1 MSCWDRNPITEESN
15 NMNKAAVLSLLCVT
29 GLACTAA
36 FAADKKPQASERS
49 VPLDRSGYFDKGAA
63 TTDDLRRVAMP
74 AGFNDLKTS
83 FVIRNARL
91 FDGTGAPAR
100 PATVIVVGNKISKVL
115 PADSTEMPKDAEVID
130 AGGATVMPGLID
142 MHVHMTYVFD
152 RTGMPELTSENQ
164 ADAALRGMERLR
176 YFVES
181 GITSVRDTAGNGL
194 APFILKDWAD
204 QGHIASPRVF
214 PVGQLIT
221 GTGGHADELFIQR
234 TAPEFEGSMIRVA
247 NGPDEWREAVR
258 TQFKRGA
265 DWIKIASHFDED
277 EVQMAVKEAHQLG
290 LRITVDSEN
299 VFTDM
304 AVKAGV
310 DCVEHPLPR
319 SDETVKLMAA
329 RGIASIPTIVPYQ
342 IIIQNYGGY
351 YGTTSRRFSL
361 TEPHMFEM
369 VKKMKDAGV
378 KLGVGTDIVNSWY
391 RRMPGPYIQELH
403 NFEKIGYKPEETLI
417 AATRTNAEI
426 LGMADRLGTIEPGK
440 LADLIIVDGK
450 PDANVDDLAKVRT
463 VMVGGRIFKRDGRI
477 EQPPRFPDPE
487 EKAATNPRKMD

>member
-1 MSCWDRNPITEESN
+1 MMTKRRLIAT
-15 NMNKAAVLSLLCVT
+15 AVLTALA
-29 GLACTAA
+29 GLACSGAL
-36 FAADKKPQASERS
+36 AADKKTQASERS

-74 AGFNDLKTS
+74 AGFNDVKTS
-83 FVIRNARL
+83 FVIRNGRL
-91 FDGTGAPAR
+91 FDGTGASAR
-100 PATVIVVGNKISKVL
+100 NATVVVVGNKISKIL
-115 PADSTEMPKDAEVID
+115 AADSTDFPKDAEVID
-130 AGGATVMPGLID
+130 AAGATVMPGLID
-142 MHVHMTYVFD
+142 MHIHMTYVFD
-152 RTGMPELTSENQ
+152 RTGAPELTLDSQ
-164 ADAALRGMERLR
+164 ADGTLRGMERLR
-176 YFVES
+176 YFVDS
-181 GITSVRDTAGNGL
+181 GITSVRDTASNGM

-204 QGHIASPRVF
+204 QGMIPSPRVF

-234 TAPEFEGSMIRVA
+234 TAPQFEGSMIRVA

-304 AVKAGV
+304 AVRAGV

-319 SDETVKLMAA
+319 SDETIKLMAA

-342 IIIQNYGGY
+342 LIIQNYGGY

-361 TEPHMFEM
+361 TEPHMFEI

-378 KLGVGTDIVNSWY
+378 KLGVGTDIVMAWY
-391 RRMPGPYIQELH
+391 RRLPGPYIQELK
-403 NFEKIGYKPEETLI
+403 NFERLGYEPDEALI

-450 PDANVDDLAKVRT
+450 PDTNVDDLAKVPF
-463 VMVGGRIFKRDGRI
+463 VMVGGRVMKRNGRI
-477 EQPPRFPDPE
+477 EPTPRRADPE

>member
-1 MSCWDRNPITEESN
+1 
-15 NMNKAAVLSLLCVT
+15 MNRAAVLGVILLT
-29 GLACTAA
+29 GLACTGA
-36 FAADKKPQASERS
+36 FAADKKSQANERGQ
-49 VPLDRSGYFDKGAA
+49 PLDRSGFFDKGAA

-74 AGFNDLKTS
+74 AGFNEVKTS
-83 FVIRNARL
+83 FVFRNARL

-100 PATVIVVGNKISKVL
+100 NATVVVVGNKISKVL
-115 PADSTEMPKDAEVID
+115 PPDSTDLPKDAEVID
-130 AGGATVMPGLID
+130 AAGATVMPGLID
-142 MHVHMTYVFD
+142 MHIHMTYVFD
-152 RTGMPELTSENQ
+152 RSGPPELTLDSQ
-164 ADAALRGMERLR
+164 ADGTLRGMERLR
-176 YFVES
+176 YFVDS
-181 GITSVRDTAGNGL
+181 GITSVRDTASNGM

-204 QGHIASPRVF
+204 QGQIPSPRVF

-234 TAPEFEGSMIRVA
+234 TAPDFEGSMIRTA

-304 AVKAGV
+304 AVRAGV

-319 SDETVKLMAA
+319 SDETIKLMAA

-342 IIIQNYGGY
+342 LIIQNYGGY

-378 KLGVGTDIVNSWY
+378 KLGVGTDIVMAWY
-391 RRMPGPYIQELH
+391 RRLPGPYIQELK
-403 NFEKIGYKPEETLI
+403 NFERIGYKPQEALI

-450 PDANVDDLAKVRT
+450 PDVNVEDLAKVPF
-463 VMVGGRIFKRDGRI
+463 VMVGGRVMKRDGRI
-477 EQPPRFPDPE
+477 EPTPRRPDPE

>member
-1 MSCWDRNPITEESN
+1 
-15 NMNKAAVLSLLCVT
+15 VLGLIFFT
-29 GLACTAA
+29 GLACTGA
-36 FAADKKPQASERS
+36 FAADKKSQADERGQ
-49 VPLDRSGYFDKGAA
+49 PLDRSGYFDKGAA

-74 AGFNDLKTS
+74 VGFNEVKTS
-83 FVIRNARL
+83 FVFKNARL

-100 PATVIVVGNKISKVL
+100 NATVVVVGNKISKVL
-115 PADSTEMPKDAEVID
+115 PPDSTDFPQEAAVID
-130 AGGATVMPGLID
+130 AAGATVMPGLID
-142 MHVHMTYVFD
+142 MHIHMTYVFD
-152 RTGMPELTSENQ
+152 RSGPPELTLDSQ
-164 ADAALRGMERLR
+164 ADGTLRGMERLR
-176 YFVES
+176 YFVDS
-181 GITSVRDTAGNGL
+181 GITSVRDTASNGM

-204 QGHIASPRVF
+204 QGQIPSPRVF

-234 TAPEFEGSMIRVA
+234 TAPDFEGSMIRTA

-304 AVKAGV
+304 AVRAGV

-342 IIIQNYGGY
+342 LIIQNYGGY

-378 KLGVGTDIVNSWY
+378 KLGVGTDIVMSWY
-391 RRMPGPYIQELH
+391 RRLPGPYIQELK
-403 NFEKIGYKPEETLI
+403 NFERIGYKPAEALI

-450 PDANVDDLAKVRT
+450 PDVNVEDLAKVPF
-463 VMVGGRIFKRDGRI
+463 VMVGGRVMKRDGRI
-477 EQPPRFPDPE
+477 EPTPRRPDPE
-487 EKAATNPRKMD
+487 EKAATHPRKMD

>member
-1 MSCWDRNPITEESN
+1 MTTNRRIIAT
-15 NMNKAAVLSLLCVT
+15 AVLTALAS
-29 GLACTAA
+29 LACNGVL
-36 FAADKKPQASERS
+36 AADKKPQPTDRS

-74 AGFNDLKTS
+74 AGFNELKTS

-91 FDGTGAPAR
+91 FDSTGAPAR
-100 PATVIVVGNKISKVL
+100 DATVVVVGNKISQVL
-115 PADSTEMPKDAEVID
+115 PANATDFPKDAEVID
-130 AGGATVMPGLID
+130 AAGRTVMPGLID
-142 MHVHMTYVFD
+142 MHIHMTYVFD
-152 RTGMPELTSENQ
+152 RSGPPELTLDSQ
-164 ADAALRGMERLR
+164 ADGTLRGMERLR
-176 YFVES
+176 YFVDS
-181 GITSVRDTAGNGL
+181 GITSVRDTASNGM

-204 QGHIASPRVF
+204 QGMIPAPRVF

-234 TAPEFEGSMIRVA
+234 TAPEFEGSMIRTA

-342 IIIQNYGGY
+342 LIIQNYGGY

-378 KLGVGTDIVNSWY
+378 KLGVGTDIVMSWY
-391 RRMPGPYIQELH
+391 RRLPGPYIQELK
-403 NFEKIGYKPEETLI
+403 NFERIGYKPDEALI

-450 PDANVDDLAKVRT
+450 PDANVEDLAKVPF
-463 VMVGGRIFKRDGRI
+463 VMVGGRIVKRDGRI
-477 EQPPRFPDPE
+477 EPTPRRPDPE

>member
-1 MSCWDRNPITEESN
+1 
-15 NMNKAAVLSLLCVT
+15 VLTTLA
-29 GLACTAA
+29 GLACNGAL
-36 FAADKKPQASERS
+36 AADKKLQANERS

-74 AGFNDLKTS
+74 AGFNDVKTS
-83 FVIRNARL
+83 FVIKNARL
-91 FDGTGAPAR
+91 FDGTGAAAR
-100 PATVIVVGNKISKVL
+100 DATVVVVGNKIAKIL
-115 PADSTEMPKDAEVID
+115 PANATDFPKDAEVID
-130 AGGATVMPGLID
+130 AAGRTVMPGLID
-142 MHVHMTYVFD
+142 MHIHMTYVFD
-152 RTGMPELTSENQ
+152 RSGPPELTLDSQ
-164 ADAALRGMERLR
+164 ADGTLRGMERLR
-176 YFVES
+176 YFVDS
-181 GITSVRDTAGNGL
+181 GITSVRDTASNGM

-204 QGHIASPRVF
+204 QGMIPSPRVF

-234 TAPEFEGSMIRVA
+234 TAPEFEGSMIRTA

-319 SDETVKLMAA
+319 SDETIKLMAA

-342 IIIQNYGGY
+342 LIIQSYGGY

-361 TEPHMFEM
+361 TEPHMFEI
-369 VKKMKDAGV
+369 VQKMKNAGV
-378 KLGVGTDIVNSWY
+378 KLGVGTDIVMSWY
-391 RRMPGPYIQELH
+391 RRLPGPYIQELK
-403 NFEKIGYKPEETLI
+403 NFERIGYKPDEALI

-426 LGMADRLGTIEPGK
+426 LGMADRLGTLEPGK

-450 PDANVDDLAKVRT
+450 PDANVEDLARVPF
-463 VMVGGRIFKRDGRI
+463 VMVGGRVMKRDGRI
-477 EQPPRFPDPE
+477 EPTPRRPDPE

>member
-1 MSCWDRNPITEESN
+1 MKR
-15 NMNKAAVLSLLCVT
+15 AAVLGLIFCT

-36 FAADKKPQASERS
+36 FAADKKSQANERGQ
-49 VPLDRSGYFDKGAA
+49 PLDRSGYFDKGAA

-74 AGFNDLKTS
+74 AGFNEVKTS
-83 FVIRNARL
+83 FVFKNARL

-100 PATVIVVGNKISKVL
+100 NATVVVVGNKISKVL
-115 PADSTEMPKDAEVID
+115 PPDSTDFPQEAEVID
-130 AGGATVMPGLID
+130 AAGATVMPGLID
-142 MHVHMTYVFD
+142 MHIHMTYVFD
-152 RTGMPELTSENQ
+152 RSGPPELTLDSQ
-164 ADAALRGMERLR
+164 ADGTLRGMERLR
-176 YFVES
+176 YFVDS
-181 GITSVRDTAGNGL
+181 GITSVRDTASNGM

-204 QGHIASPRVF
+204 QGQIPSPRVF

-221 GTGGHADELFIQR
+221 GTGGHADELFLQR
-234 TAPEFEGSMIRVA
+234 TAPDFEGSMIRTA

-304 AVKAGV
+304 AVRAGV

-342 IIIQNYGGY
+342 LIIQNYGGY

-378 KLGVGTDIVNSWY
+378 KLGVGTDIVMAWY
-391 RRMPGPYIQELH
+391 RRLPGPYIQELK
-403 NFEKIGYKPEETLI
+403 NFERIGYKPEEALI

-450 PDANVDDLAKVRT
+450 PDVNVEDLAKVPF
-463 VMVGGRIFKRDGRI
+463 VMVGGRVMKRDGRI
-477 EQPPRFPDPE
+477 EPTPRRPDPE
-487 EKAATNPRKMD
+487 EKAATHPRKMD

>member
-1 MSCWDRNPITEESN
+1 LGDVR
-15 NMNKAAVLSLLCVT
+15 AVELTLDS
-29 GLACTAA
+29 
-36 FAADKKPQASERS
+36 QA
-49 VPLDRSGYFDKGAA
+49 
-63 TTDDLRRVAMP
+63 
-74 AGFNDLKTS
+74 
-83 FVIRNARL
+83 
-91 FDGTGAPAR
+91 DGT
-100 PATVIVVGNKISKVL
+100 
-115 PADSTEMPKDAEVID
+115 
-130 AGGATVMPGLID
+130 
-142 MHVHMTYVFD
+142 
-152 RTGMPELTSENQ
+152 
-164 ADAALRGMERLR
+164 LRGMERLR
-176 YFVES
+176 YFVDS
-181 GITSVRDTAGNGL
+181 GITSVRDTASNGM

-204 QGHIASPRVF
+204 QGMIPSPRVF

-234 TAPEFEGSMIRVA
+234 TAPEFEGSMIRTA

-342 IIIQNYGGY
+342 LIIQSYGGY

-378 KLGVGTDIVNSWY
+378 KLGVGTDIVMSWY
-391 RRMPGPYIQELH
+391 RRLPGPYIQELK
-403 NFEKIGYKPEETLI
+403 NFERIGYKPDEALI

-450 PDANVDDLAKVRT
+450 PDANVEDLAKVPF
-463 VMVGGRIFKRDGRI
+463 VMVGGRIVMTGGRAELADRDRIGRLFL
-477 EQPPRFPDPE
+477 ERR
-487 EKAATNPRKMD
+487 TTTTLH

>member
-1 MSCWDRNPITEESN
+1 MMTKRRLIAT
-15 NMNKAAVLSLLCVT
+15 ALLT
-29 GLACTAA
+29 ALAGLAFSGAG
-36 FAADKKPQASERS
+36 AADKKPQAKDRS
-49 VPLDRSGYFDKGAA
+49 LPLDRSGFFDPGAA

-74 AGFNDLKTS
+74 PGFADLKTS
-83 FVIRNARL
+83 FVIKNARL

-100 PATVIVVGNKISKVL
+100 NASIVVVSNKISKVL
-115 PADSTEMPKDAEVID
+115 AADSTEFPQDAEVID
-130 AGGATVMPGLID
+130 AAGATVMPGLID

-152 RTGMPELTSENQ
+152 RTGAPELTLDSQ
-164 ADAALRGMERLR
+164 ADGTLRGMERLR
-176 YFVES
+176 YFVDS
-181 GITSVRDTAGNGL
+181 GITSVRDTASNGM

-204 QGHIASPRVF
+204 QGMIPSPRVF
-214 PVGQLIT
+214 PVGQLVT

-234 TAPEFEGSMIRVA
+234 TAPQFEGSMIRTA

-277 EVQMAVKEAHQLG
+277 EVRMAVQEAHQLG
-290 LRITVDSEN
+290 LRITVDSES

-319 SDETVKLMAA
+319 SDATVKLMAA

-342 IIIQNYGGY
+342 LIIQNYGGY
-351 YGTTSRRFSL
+351 YGTTSRRFTIS
-361 TEPHMFEM
+361 EPRMFEQ

-378 KLGVGTDIVNSWY
+378 KLGVGTDIVMAWY
-391 RRMPGPYIQELH
+391 RRLPGPYIQELK
-403 NFEKIGYKPEETLI
+403 NFVRLGYEPHEALI

-440 LADLIIVDGK
+440 LADLIVVQGK
-450 PDANVDDLAKVRT
+450 PDANVEDLARVPF
-463 VMVGGRIFKRDGRI
+463 VMIGGRIVKRDGRI
-477 EQPPRFPDPE
+477 EPTPRRADPE
-487 EKAATNPRKMD
+487 EKAATHPRKMD

>member
-1 MSCWDRNPITEESN
+1 MITQRRLI
-15 NMNKAAVLSLLCVT
+15 ATAVLT
-29 GLACTAA
+29 ALAALA
-36 FAADKKPQASERS
+36 SNGAGAADKKPQANERS
-49 VPLDRSGYFDKGAA
+49 VPLDRSGYFDKGAT

-74 AGFNDLKTS
+74 PGFNDVKTS
-83 FVIRNARL
+83 FVIKNARL

-100 PATVIVVGNKISKVL
+100 NATVVVVSNKISKVVA
-115 PADSTEMPKDAEVID
+115 ADSTDFPQDAQVID
-130 AGGATVMPGLID
+130 AGGRTVMPGLID
-142 MHVHMTYVFD
+142 MHIHMTYVFD
-152 RTGMPELTSENQ
+152 RTGSPELTLDSQ
-164 ADAALRGMERLR
+164 ADGTLRGMERLR
-176 YFVES
+176 YFVDS
-181 GITSVRDTAGNGL
+181 GITSVRDTASNGM

-204 QGHIASPRVF
+204 QGMIPAPRVF

-234 TAPEFEGSMIRVA
+234 TAPEFEGSMIRAA

-304 AVKAGV
+304 AVRAGV

-319 SDETVKLMAA
+319 SDETIKLMAA

-342 IIIQNYGGY
+342 LIIQNYGGY

-361 TEPHMFEM
+361 TEPHMFEI
-369 VKKMKDAGV
+369 VQKMKDAGV
-378 KLGVGTDIVNSWY
+378 KLGVGTDIVMAWY
-391 RRMPGPYIQELH
+391 RRLPGPYIQELK
-403 NFEKIGYKPEETLI
+403 NFERIGYKPAEALI

-450 PDANVDDLAKVRT
+450 PDANVEDLAKVPF
-463 VMVGGRIFKRDGRI
+463 VMVGGRIVKRDGRI
-477 EQPPRFPDPE
+477 EPTPRRPDPE

>member
-1 MSCWDRNPITEESN
+1 MTTRGRVIATLTL
-15 NMNKAAVLSLLCVT
+15 MAMASLAGGGAL
-29 GLACTAA
+29 
-36 FAADKKPQASERS
+36 AADKKAQANERS
-49 VPLDRSGYFDKGAA
+49 LPLDRSAYFDAGAA

-74 AGFNDLKTS
+74 VGFADTRTS
-83 FVIRNARL
+83 YVIRNARL
-91 FDGTGAPAR
+91 WDGTGAAAR
-100 PATVIVVGNKISKVL
+100 DATVIIVGNKISKIL
-115 PADSTEMPKDAEVID
+115 PADASEVPQGAEVID

-142 MHVHMTYVFD
+142 MHIHMTYVFD
-152 RTGMPELTSENQ
+152 RTGSPQLTLDNQ
-164 ADAALRGMERLR
+164 ADGALRGMERLR
-176 YFVES
+176 YFVEM
-181 GITSVRDTAGNGL
+181 GVTSVRDVAGNGL

-204 QGHIASPRVF
+204 QGRIASPRVF
-214 PVGQLIT
+214 PAGQLIT

-277 EVQMAVKEAHQLG
+277 EVRMAVQEAHQLG

-319 SDETVKLMAA
+319 SDETVRLMAQ

-342 IIIQNYGGY
+342 LIIQNYGGY
-351 YGTTSRRFSL
+351 YGTTSRRFTIS
-361 TEPHMFEM
+361 EPRMFEQ

-378 KLGVGTDIVNSWY
+378 KMGIGTDIVMSWY
-391 RRMPGPYIQELH
+391 RRLPGPYIQELK
-403 NFEKIGYKPEETLI
+403 NFQRVGYTPDEALV

-440 LADLIIVDGK
+440 LADVIIVEGR
-450 PDANVDDLAKVRT
+450 PDLNSDDLTKVRT
-463 VMVGGRIFKRDGRI
+463 VMVGGRVIKRDGVVL
-477 EQPPRFPDPE
+477 QPPRTRDPE
-487 EKAATNPRKMD
+487 EKAAPEPRKMD

>member
-1 MSCWDRNPITEESN
+1 MN
-15 NMNKAAVLSLLCVT
+15 NQNKNRAALLGCVLV
-29 GLACTAA
+29 GVLACSGALAA
-36 FAADKKPQASERS
+36 EKKTSAAERS

-74 AGFNDLKTS
+74 VGFNDVKTS
-83 FVIRNARL
+83 FVIKNARL
-91 FDGTGAPAR
+91 FDGTGAAAR
-100 PATVIVVGNKISKVL
+100 DATVVVVGNKISAVL
-115 PADSTEMPKDAEVID
+115 PSNATDLPKDAEVID
-130 AGGATVMPGLID
+130 AAGATVMPGLID

-152 RTGMPELTSENQ
+152 RSGPPILTLDNQ
-164 ADAALRGMERLR
+164 ADAALRGAERLR
-176 YFVES
+176 YFVDT
-181 GITSVRDTAGNGL
+181 GITSVRDTASNGL

-204 QGHIASPRVF
+204 QGQIASPRVF
-214 PVGQLIT
+214 AVGQLIT

-234 TAPEFEGSMIRVA
+234 TAPDFEDSMIRTA

-277 EVQMAVKEAHQLG
+277 EVRMAVQEAHQLG

-304 AVKAGV
+304 AVRAGV

-342 IIIQNYGGY
+342 LIIQNYGGY
-351 YGTTSRRFSL
+351 YGTTSRRFTIS
-361 TEPHMFEM
+361 EARMFEQ

-378 KLGVGTDIVNSWY
+378 KLGVGTDIVMAWY
-391 RRMPGPYIQELH
+391 RRLPGPYIQELK
-403 NFEKIGYKPEETLI
+403 NFEKLGYKPAEALI

-440 LADLIIVDGK
+440 LADIIIVEGH
-450 PDANVDDLAKVRT
+450 PDVNVEDLAKVRT
-463 VMVGGRIFKRDGRI
+463 VMVGGRMMKRDGHI
-477 EQPPRFPDPE
+477 EPTPRRADPE
-487 EKAATNPRKMD
+487 EKAATQPRKMD

>member
-1 MSCWDRNPITEESN
+1 
-15 NMNKAAVLSLLCVT
+15 MNRAAVLGLIFFT
-29 GLACTAA
+29 GLACTGA
-36 FAADKKPQASERS
+36 FAADKKSQANERTQ
-49 VPLDRSGYFDKGAA
+49 PLDRSGFFDKGAA

-74 AGFNDLKTS
+74 VGFADLKTS
-83 FVIRNARL
+83 FVIKNARL
-91 FDGTGAPAR
+91 FDGTGAAAR
-100 PATVIVVGNKISKVL
+100 DATVVIVSNKISKVL
-115 PADSTEMPKDAEVID
+115 PAGSSDFPQDAEVID
-130 AGGATVMPGLID
+130 AAGATVMPGLID

-152 RTGMPELTSENQ
+152 RTGAPELTLDNQ

-176 YFVES
+176 YFVDS
-181 GITSVRDTAGNGL
+181 GITSVRDTASNGL
-194 APFILKDWAD
+194 APFILKDWAE
-204 QGHIASPRVF
+204 QGQIPSPRVF

-221 GTGGHADELFIQR
+221 GTGGHADELFLQR
-234 TAPEFEGSMIRVA
+234 TAPDFEGSMIRTA

-277 EVQMAVKEAHQLG
+277 EVRMAVQEAHQLG

-299 VFTDM
+299 VFTDV
-304 AVKAGV
+304 AVRAGV

-342 IIIQNYGGY
+342 LIIQNYGGY
-351 YGTTSRRFSL
+351 YGTTSRRFTIS
-361 TEPHMFEM
+361 EPRMFEQ

-378 KLGVGTDIVNSWY
+378 KLGVGTDIVMAWY
-391 RRMPGPYIQELH
+391 RRLPGPYIQELK
-403 NFEKIGYKPEETLI
+403 NFERLGYKPAEALI
-417 AATRTNAEI
+417 AATRTNSEI

-440 LADLIIVDGK
+440 LADVIIVDGK
-450 PDANVDDLAKVRT
+450 PDVNVEDLAKVRT
-463 VMVGGRIFKRDGRI
+463 VLVGGRVMKRDGRI
-477 EQPPRFPDPE
+477 EPTPRRPDPE

>member
-1 MSCWDRNPITEESN
+1 MTTKRRLLAT
-15 NMNKAAVLSLLCVT
+15 AVLT
-29 GLACTAA
+29 ALAAMAA
-36 FAADKKPQASERS
+36 NGAGAADKKAQANERS
-49 VPLDRSGYFDKGAA
+49 VPLDRSGYFDQGAA

-74 AGFNDLKTS
+74 AGFNDVKTS

-91 FDGTGAPAR
+91 FDGTGAAAR
-100 PATVIVVGNKISKVL
+100 NATVVVVSNKISKVL
-115 PADSTEMPKDAEVID
+115 PADATDFPKDAEVID
-130 AGGATVMPGLID
+130 AAGRTVMPGLID
-142 MHVHMTYVFD
+142 MHIHMTYVFD
-152 RTGMPELTSENQ
+152 RTGSPELTLDSQ
-164 ADAALRGMERLR
+164 ADGTLRGMERLR
-176 YFVES
+176 YFVDS
-181 GITSVRDTAGNGL
+181 GITSVRDTASNGM

-204 QGHIASPRVF
+204 QGMIPAPRVF

-304 AVKAGV
+304 AVRAGV

-319 SDETVKLMAA
+319 SDETIKLMAA

-342 IIIQNYGGY
+342 LIIQNYGGY

-361 TEPHMFEM
+361 TEPHMFEI
-369 VKKMKDAGV
+369 VQKMKDAGV
-378 KLGVGTDIVNSWY
+378 KLGVGTDIVMAWY
-391 RRMPGPYIQELH
+391 RRLPGPYIQELK
-403 NFEKIGYKPEETLI
+403 NFERIGYKPAEALI

-450 PDANVDDLAKVRT
+450 PDANVEDLARVPF
-463 VMVGGRIFKRDGRI
+463 VMVGGRIVKRDGRI
-477 EQPPRFPDPE
+477 EPTPRRPDPE

>member
-1 MSCWDRNPITEESN
+1 MIT
-15 NMNKAAVLSLLCVT
+15 KRLIATAVLTALA
-29 GLACTAA
+29 GLACNGAL
-36 FAADKKPQASERS
+36 AADKKTQANERS

-74 AGFNDLKTS
+74 AGFNEVKTS
-83 FVIRNARL
+83 FVIKNARL

-100 PATVIVVGNKISKVL
+100 NATVVVVSNKISKVL
-115 PADSTEMPKDAEVID
+115 AADATDFPQDAEVID
-130 AGGATVMPGLID
+130 AGGRTLMPGLID
-142 MHVHMTYVFD
+142 MHIHMTYVFD
-152 RTGMPELTSENQ
+152 RTGAPELTLDSQ
-164 ADAALRGMERLR
+164 ADGTLRGMERLR
-176 YFVES
+176 YFVDS
-181 GITSVRDTAGNGL
+181 GITSVRDTASNGM

-204 QGHIASPRVF
+204 QGMIPSPRVF

-319 SDETVKLMAA
+319 SDETIKLMAA

-342 IIIQNYGGY
+342 LIIQNYGGY

-361 TEPHMFEM
+361 TEPHMFEI

-378 KLGVGTDIVNSWY
+378 KLGVGTDIVMAWY
-391 RRMPGPYIQELH
+391 RRLPGPYIQELK
-403 NFEKIGYKPEETLI
+403 NFERIGYKPEEALI

-440 LADLIIVDGK
+440 LADLIIVDGR
-450 PDANVDDLAKVRT
+450 PDANVEDLAKVPF
-463 VMVGGRIFKRDGRI
+463 VMVGGRIVKRDGRI
-477 EQPPRFPDPE
+477 EPTPRRPDPE

>member
-1 MSCWDRNPITEESN
+1 
-15 NMNKAAVLSLLCVT
+15 MNKAAVLCLMVLT
-29 GLACTAA
+29 GLASNAA
-36 FAADKKPQASERS
+36 LAAEKKAQAGERG
-49 VPLDRSGYFDKGAA
+49 VPLDRSGFFDKGAA

-74 AGFNDLKTS
+74 VGFNEPKTT
-83 FVIRNARL
+83 FVITNARL

-100 PATVIVVGNKISKVL
+100 DATVVVVGKKISAIL
-115 PADSTEMPKDAEVID
+115 PANATDLPKGAEVID
-130 AGGATVMPGLID
+130 AAGATVMPGLID

-152 RTGMPELTSENQ
+152 RSGPPELTLDNQ

-181 GITSVRDTAGNGL
+181 GITSVRDTASNGL

-204 QGHIASPRVF
+204 QGRIASPRVF

-234 TAPEFEGSMIRVA
+234 TAPDFEGSMIRTA

-277 EVQMAVKEAHQLG
+277 EVRMAVQEAHQLG

-304 AVKAGV
+304 AVRAGV

-351 YGTTSRRFSL
+351 YGTTSRRFTIS
-361 TEPHMFEM
+361 EPRMFEQ

-378 KLGVGTDIVNSWY
+378 KLGVGTDIVMSWY
-391 RRMPGPYIQELH
+391 RRLPGPYIQELK
-403 NFEKIGYKPEETLI
+403 NFQKIGYKPDEALI

-440 LADLIIVDGK
+440 LADIIIVEGR

-463 VMVGGRIFKRDGRI
+463 VMVGGRVIKRDGRV
-477 EQPPRFPDPE
+477 EQPPRTPDPE

>member
-1 MSCWDRNPITEESN
+1 MRTCLTFI
-15 NMNKAAVLSLLCVT
+15 ALA
-29 GLACTAA
+29 GLVCGGA
-36 FAADKKPQASERS
+36 FAADKKTQANERS
-49 VPLDRSGYFDKGAA
+49 QPLDRSGYFDPGAA

-74 AGFNDLKTS
+74 VGFKDPKTS
-83 FVIRNARL
+83 FVIKNARL
-91 FDGTGAPAR
+91 FDGTGAAAR
-100 PATVIVVGNKISKVL
+100 DATVVVVGNKISKIL
-115 PADSTEMPKDAEVID
+115 PANATDFPKEAEVID
-130 AGGATVMPGLID
+130 AAGATVMPGLID

-152 RTGMPELTSENQ
+152 RTGAPELTGESQ

-181 GITSVRDTAGNGL
+181 GITSVRDTASHGM
-194 APFILKDWAD
+194 APFILKEWAD
-204 QGHIASPRVF
+204 QGRIASPRVF

-221 GTGGHADELFIQR
+221 AKGGHADELFIQR
-234 TAPEFEGSMIRVA
+234 TAPEFEGSMIRSA
-247 NGPDEWREAVR
+247 NGPDEWRDAVR

-277 EVQMAVKEAHQLG
+277 EVRMAVQEAHQLG

-304 AVKAGV
+304 AVRAGV

-329 RGIASIPTIVPYQ
+329 RGIASVPTIVPYQ
-342 IIIQNYGGY
+342 MIIQNYGGY
-351 YGTTSRRFSL
+351 YGTTSRRFTIS
-361 TEPHMFEM
+361 EPRMFEM

-378 KLGVGTDIVNSWY
+378 KLGVGTDIVNAWY
-391 RRMPGPYIQELH
+391 RRLPGPYIQELK
-403 NFEKIGYKPEETLI
+403 NFQRIGYKADEALI

-440 LADLIIVDGK
+440 LADLIIVEGR
-450 PDANVDDLAKVRT
+450 PDANVEDLTMVRT
-463 VMVGGRIFKRDGRI
+463 VMVGGRLIKRDGRV
-477 EQPPRFPDPE
+477 EQPPRTPDPE

>member
-1 MSCWDRNPITEESN
+1 MMTKRRLIAT
-15 NMNKAAVLSLLCVT
+15 AVLTALA
-29 GLACTAA
+29 GLACSGAL
-36 FAADKKPQASERS
+36 AADTKTQAKERS

-74 AGFNDLKTS
+74 AGFNDVKTS

-100 PATVIVVGNKISKVL
+100 NATVVVVSNKISKVL
-115 PADSTEMPKDAEVID
+115 PADSTDLPKDAEVID
-130 AGGATVMPGLID
+130 AAGRTVMPGLID
-142 MHVHMTYVFD
+142 MHIHMTYVFD
-152 RTGMPELTSENQ
+152 RTGAPELTLDSQ
-164 ADAALRGMERLR
+164 ADGTLRGMERLR
-176 YFVES
+176 YFVDS
-181 GITSVRDTAGNGL
+181 GITSVRDTASNGM

-204 QGHIASPRVF
+204 QGMIPAPRVF

-304 AVKAGV
+304 AVRAGV

-319 SDETVKLMAA
+319 SDETIKLMAA

-342 IIIQNYGGY
+342 LIIQNYGGY

-361 TEPHMFEM
+361 TEPHMFEI

-378 KLGVGTDIVNSWY
+378 KLGVGTDIVMAWY
-391 RRMPGPYIQELH
+391 RRLPGPYIQELK
-403 NFEKIGYKPEETLI
+403 NFERLGYKPDEALI

-450 PDANVDDLAKVRT
+450 PDANVEDLARVPF
-463 VMVGGRIFKRDGRI
+463 VMVGGRVVKRDGRI
-477 EQPPRFPDPE
+477 EPTPRRADPE
-487 EKAATNPRKMD
+487 EKAARNPRKMD

>member
-1 MSCWDRNPITEESN
+1 
-15 NMNKAAVLSLLCVT
+15 MNRAAVLGLIFLT
-29 GLACTAA
+29 GLACTGA

-74 AGFNDLKTS
+74 AGFNDVKTS
-83 FVIRNARL
+83 FVFKNARL

-100 PATVIVVGNKISKVL
+100 NATVVVVGNKIAKVL
-115 PADSTEMPKDAEVID
+115 SPDSTDFPKDAEVID
-130 AGGATVMPGLID
+130 AAGATVMPGLID
-142 MHVHMTYVFD
+142 MHIHMTYVFD
-152 RTGMPELTSENQ
+152 RTGSPELTLDSQ
-164 ADAALRGMERLR
+164 ADGTLRGMERLR
-176 YFVES
+176 YFVDS
-181 GITSVRDTAGNGL
+181 GITSVRDTASNGM

-204 QGHIASPRVF
+204 QGMIPSPRVF

-234 TAPEFEGSMIRVA
+234 TAPDFEGSMIRVA

-319 SDETVKLMAA
+319 SDETIKLMAA

-342 IIIQNYGGY
+342 LIIQNYGGY

-361 TEPHMFEM
+361 TEPHMFET
-369 VKKMKDAGV
+369 VQKMKDAGV
-378 KLGVGTDIVNSWY
+378 KLGVGTDIVMAWY
-391 RRMPGPYIQELH
+391 RRLPGPYIQELK
-403 NFEKIGYKPEETLI
+403 NFERIGYKPQEALI

-450 PDANVDDLAKVRT
+450 PDVNVEDLAKVPF
-463 VMVGGRIFKRDGRI
+463 VMVGGRVMKRNGHI
-477 EQPPRFPDPE
+477 EPTPRRPDPE

>member
-1 MSCWDRNPITEESN
+1 
-15 NMNKAAVLSLLCVT
+15 MNAAAMLGLICIT
-29 GLACTAA
+29 GLACAGA
-36 FAADKKPQASERS
+36 SAADKKPQANERS

-74 AGFNDLKTS
+74 AGFNDVKTS
-83 FVIRNARL
+83 FVIKNARL

-100 PATVIVVGNKISKVL
+100 NATVVVVSNKISKVL
-115 PADSTEMPKDAEVID
+115 AADSTDFPKDAEVID
-130 AGGATVMPGLID
+130 AAGRTVMPGLID
-142 MHVHMTYVFD
+142 MHIHMTYVFD
-152 RTGMPELTSENQ
+152 RTGSPELTLDSQ
-164 ADAALRGMERLR
+164 ADGTLRGMERLR
-176 YFVES
+176 YFVDS
-181 GITSVRDTAGNGL
+181 GITSVRDTASNGM

-204 QGHIASPRVF
+204 QGMIPSPRVF

-234 TAPEFEGSMIRVA
+234 TAPDFDGSMIRVA

-277 EVQMAVKEAHQLG
+277 EVQMAVKEAHQRG

-304 AVKAGV
+304 AVRAGV

-319 SDETVKLMAA
+319 SDETIKLMAA

-342 IIIQNYGGY
+342 LIIQNYGGY

-361 TEPHMFEM
+361 TEPHMLE
-369 VKKMKDAGV
+369 
-378 KLGVGTDIVNSWY
+378 IV
-391 RRMPGPYIQELH
+391 Q
-403 NFEKIGYKPEETLI
+403 
-417 AATRTNAEI
+417 
-426 LGMADRLGTIEPGK
+426 
-440 LADLIIVDGK
+440 
-450 PDANVDDLAKVRT
+450 
-463 VMVGGRIFKRDGRI
+463 
-477 EQPPRFPDPE
+477 
-487 EKAATNPRKMD
+487 

>member
-1 MSCWDRNPITEESN
+1 
-15 NMNKAAVLSLLCVT
+15 MNRAAVLGVILLT
-29 GLACTAA
+29 GLACTGA
-36 FAADKKPQASERS
+36 FAADKKSQANERGQ
-49 VPLDRSGYFDKGAA
+49 PLDRSGFFDKGAA

-74 AGFNDLKTS
+74 AGFNEVKTS
-83 FVIRNARL
+83 FVFRNARL

-100 PATVIVVGNKISKVL
+100 NATVVVVGNKISKVL
-115 PADSTEMPKDAEVID
+115 PPDSTDLPKDAEVID
-130 AGGATVMPGLID
+130 AAGATVMPGLID
-142 MHVHMTYVFD
+142 MHIHMTYVFD
-152 RTGMPELTSENQ
+152 RSGPPELTLDSQ
-164 ADAALRGMERLR
+164 ADGTLRGMERLR
-176 YFVES
+176 YFVDS
-181 GITSVRDTAGNGL
+181 GITSVRDTASNGM

-204 QGHIASPRVF
+204 QGQIPSPRVF

-234 TAPEFEGSMIRVA
+234 TAPDFEGSMIRTA

-277 EVQMAVKEAHQLG
+277 EVRMAVKEAHQLG

-304 AVKAGV
+304 AVRAGV

-319 SDETVKLMAA
+319 SDETIKLMAA

-342 IIIQNYGGY
+342 LIIQNYGGY

-378 KLGVGTDIVNSWY
+378 KLGVGTDIVMAWY
-391 RRMPGPYIQELH
+391 RRLPGPYIQELK
-403 NFEKIGYKPEETLI
+403 NFERIGYKPQEALI

-450 PDANVDDLAKVRT
+450 PDVNVEDLAKVPF
-463 VMVGGRIFKRDGRI
+463 VMVGGRVMKRDGRI
-477 EQPPRFPDPE
+477 EPTPRRPDPE

>member
-1 MSCWDRNPITEESN
+1 
-15 NMNKAAVLSLLCVT
+15 MNTRTALCLMVFAALAGSGASAAEKTKAA
-29 GLACTAA
+29 
-36 FAADKKPQASERS
+36 ERS
-49 VPLDRSGYFDKGAA
+49 VPLDRSGYFDKGAT

-74 AGFNDLKTS
+74 AGFNEVKTS
-83 FVIRNARL
+83 FVFKNARL
-91 FDGTGAPAR
+91 FDGTGAAAR
-100 PATVIVVGNKISKVL
+100 AATVVVVGNKISKVL
-115 PADSTEMPKDAEVID
+115 ASDSTDFPQDAEVID
-130 AGGATVMPGLID
+130 AAGATVMPGLID

-152 RTGMPELTSENQ
+152 RTGAPELTLDSQ
-164 ADAALRGMERLR
+164 ADGTLRGMERLR
-176 YFVES
+176 YFVDS
-181 GITSVRDTAGNGL
+181 GITSVRDTASNGM

-204 QGHIASPRVF
+204 QGQIPAPRVF
-214 PVGQLIT
+214 AVGQLIT

-234 TAPEFEGSMIRVA
+234 TAPDFEGSMIRTA

-304 AVKAGV
+304 AVRAGV

-342 IIIQNYGGY
+342 LIIQSYGGY

-361 TEPHMFEM
+361 TEPHMFEQ

-378 KLGVGTDIVNSWY
+378 KLGVGTDIVMSWY
-391 RRMPGPYIQELH
+391 RRLPGPYIQELR
-403 NFEKIGYKPEETLI
+403 NFERIGYKPDEALI

-450 PDANVDDLAKVRT
+450 PDVNVEDLAKVPF
-463 VMVGGRIFKRDGRI
+463 VMVGGRVMKRDGRI
-477 EQPPRFPDPE
+477 EPTPRRADPE